1 MRGPKGNPFVYADFT
16 AEQLEGL
23 RGPKGD
29 PFTFEDFT
37 EEQLESLKGDMTRS
51 VYDPQGR
58 NQDIFAYVDD
68 LVGEIESLLDTING
82 EAV

>member
-1 MRGPKGNPFVYADFT
+1 M
-16 AEQLEGL
+16 

-37 EEQLESLKGDMTRS
+37 EEQLEGLKGDMTRS

-68 LVGEIESLLDTING
+68 LVGEIGTILDTING